1 MNEVPDVKSLVVD
14 DEFVPRMLLQR
25 VLQAYGPSDAATN
38 LMEAL
43 AAVRHAIEQQ
53 NPYQLI
59 CLDIEMP
66 GGSGQDVLKEIR
78 RLEAELAV
86 PEAHQ
91 TRVLM
96 TSGHSEPEQVKASF
110 HNGSDGFLVKPV
122 DVERLK
128 KRLREMALIPIES

>member
-1 MNEVPDVKSLVVD
+1 MKSLVVD
-14 DEFVPRMLLQR
+14 DEFVPRQVLQR
-25 VLQAYGPSDAATN
+25 VLQVYGPSDAATN
-38 LMEAL
+38 VTEAL
-43 AAVRHAIEQQ
+43 AAVRHAIELKK
-53 NPYQLI
+53 PYQLI

-78 RLEAELAV
+78 RLEVDLSV
-86 PEAHQ
+86 PEELQ
-91 TRVLM
+91 TKVLM

-128 KRLREMALIPIES
+128 KRLRELALIPNGP